1 MLYPTKKISRI
12 SVFVLLI
19 ILFSLLIALDSFGR
33 KSTEGESS
41 EWLEARK
48 IATTNSQ
55 AFYGPSV
62 EMRENVDFLLTPAIM
77 VQQAIDPESIITYP
91 NE

>member
-1 MLYPTKKISRI
+1 MLYRAKKISQTF
-12 SVFVLLI
+12 VFVLLI
-19 ILFSLLIALDSFGR
+19 ILLLLLITLDSFG
-33 KSTEGESS
+33 KKAMEGESS
-41 EWLEARK
+41 ERLEARE

-62 EMRENVDFLLTPAIM
+62 EMRENVDFLLTPAIL